1 MYFKAN
7 QPIILASQSPRRS
20 ELLRMLGFDFQVI
33 PSRKEEPN
41 PDQFDNALSYVT
53 HCAEMKAADV
63 AETEPDAVVIGADTI
78 VVCDGEV
85 LLKPEDKKQAMGY
98 LRKLSARS
106 HEVITAVV
114 IKEGSNVISFHETT
128 EVTFFDVPSGWIEA
142 YTNSDDP
149 YDKAGAYGIQTMSG
163 LFVERINGD
172 YNTVVGLPIGRL
184 ARKLA
189 DAGYITLSGSRVEW

>member
-20 ELLRMLGFDFQVI
+20 ELLQMLGFDFQVI
-33 PSRKEEPN
+33 PSKKEEPK
-41 PDQFDNALSYVT
+41 PDQFQNALSYVI
-53 HCAEMKAADV
+53 HCAQMKAADV
-63 AETEPDAVVIGADTI
+63 AEKHPDALVIGADTI
-78 VVCDGEV
+78 VVCDNEI

-98 LRKLSARS
+98 LGKLSGRS

-114 IKEGSNVISFHETT
+114 IKEGSNEITFHETT
-128 EVTFFDVPSGWIEA
+128 QVTFSDVPKGWIEA

-172 YNTVVGLPIGRL
+172 YNTVVGLPIARL
-184 ARKLA
+184 ARKLS
-189 DAGYITLSGSRVEW
+189 DAGYITLSGSRVEC